1 MFDKIISNAI
11 EKSNEGIEN
20 NTYLKDGL
28 LYCSKCNEPKQAK
41 KIILGKEKTV
51 GILCKCD
58 ELQEKQRQKDLQ
70 DNIFWESV
78 KRNKEIGIT
87 DKAYLSNTF
96 ENDDNRNPDI
106 TSLCK
111 KYVNAFDKMKENN
124 YGILFYG
131 DVGTGKSYYACCI
144 GNALLNEGRKVLITS
159 LGRLAKNRL
168 DKTTLTTDL
177 SKFDLIIIDDLGVEN
192 DSTATVYNIVDDIYR
207 FGINLIVTTN
217 LSPEQL
223 KNPTDLNKK
232 RVYDRICE
240 MCCTCTQFVPIT
252 ITRLDKAKSKRQD
265 MLDLLKNT
273 DIDK

>member
-11 EKSNEGIEN
+11 EKSNEGIKN

-41 KIILGKEKTV
+41 KMFFGKEKIV

-58 ELQEKQRQKDLQ
+58 EQQEKQRQKELQ

-106 TSLCK
+106 SSLCN
-111 KYVNAFDKMKENN
+111 KYVKAFDKMKENN

-144 GNALLNEGRKVLITS
+144 GNELLNKGKKVLITS

>member
-11 EKSNEGIEN
+11 EKSNEGIKK

-58 ELQEKQRQKDLQ
+58 EQQEKQRQKELQ
-70 DNIFWESV
+70 DNIFLESV

-106 TSLCK
+106 SSLCN
-111 KYVNAFDKMKENN
+111 KYVKAFDKMKENN

-144 GNALLNEGRKVLITS
+144 GNELLNKGKKVLITS

-177 SKFDLIIIDDLGVEN
+177 SKFDLIIIDDLGAEN

-265 MLDLLKNT
+265 MLDILKNT

>member
-11 EKSNEGIEN
+11 EKSNEGIKN

-41 KIILGKEKTV
+41 KMFFGKEKIV
-51 GILCKCD
+51 GITCKCD
-58 ELQEKQRQKDLQ
+58 EQQEKQRQKKLQ
-70 DNIFWESV
+70 DNIFWELV

-106 TSLCK
+106 SSLCK
-111 KYVNAFDKMKENN
+111 KYVKAFDKMKENN

-131 DVGTGKSYYACCI
+131 DVGTGKSYYACYI
-144 GNALLNEGRKVLITS
+144 GNELLNKGKKVLITS

-168 DKTTLTTDL
+168 DETTLTTDL

-192 DSTATVYNIVDDIYR
+192 DSTATIYNIVDDIYR

-223 KNPTDLNKK
+223 KNPSDLNKK

-240 MCCTCTQFVPIT
+240 MCCTCAQFVPIT
-252 ITRLDKAKSKRQD
+252 VTRLDKAKSKRQD

>member
-11 EKSNEGIEN
+11 EKSNEGSKN

-41 KIILGKEKTV
+41 KMFFGKEKIV

-58 ELQEKQRQKDLQ
+58 EQQEKQRQKELQ

-106 TSLCK
+106 SSLCN
-111 KYVNAFDKMKENN
+111 KYVKAFDKMKENN

-131 DVGTGKSYYACCI
+131 DVGTGKSFYACCI
-144 GNALLNEGRKVLITS
+144 GNKLLNEGKKVLITS

-265 MLDLLKNT
+265 MLDILKKT

>member
-1 MFDKIISNAI
+1 MFDKIIIKAI
-11 EKSNEGIEN
+11 EKSNEGIKN

-41 KIILGKEKTV
+41 KMFFGKEKIV
-51 GILCKCD
+51 GITCKCD
-58 ELQEKQRQKDLQ
+58 EQQEKQRQKKLQ
-70 DNIFWESV
+70 DNIFWELV

-106 TSLCK
+106 SSLCK
-111 KYVNAFDKMKENN
+111 KYVKAFDKMKENN

-131 DVGTGKSYYACCI
+131 DVGTGKSFYACCI
-144 GNALLNEGRKVLITS
+144 GNELLNKGKKVLITS
-159 LGRLAKNRL
+159 LGRLSKNRL

-177 SKFDLIIIDDLGVEN
+177 SEFDLIIIDDLGVEN
-192 DSTATVYNIVDDIYR
+192 DSTATIYNIVDDIYR

-223 KNPTDLNKK
+223 KNPSDLNKK

-240 MCCTCTQFVPIT
+240 MCCTCAQFVPIT
-252 ITRLDKAKSKRQD
+252 VTRLDKAKAKIGD
-265 MLDLLKNT
+265 MQNLLNSN
-273 DIDK
+273 

>member
-11 EKSNEGIEN
+11 EKSNEGIKN

-41 KIILGKEKTV
+41 KMFFGKEKIV
-51 GILCKCD
+51 GITCKCD
-58 ELQEKQRQKDLQ
+58 EQQEKQRQKKLQ
-70 DNIFWESV
+70 DNIFWELV

-106 TSLCK
+106 SSLCE
-111 KYVNAFDKMKENN
+111 KYVKAFDKMKENN

-131 DVGTGKSYYACCI
+131 DVGTGKSFYACCI
-144 GNALLNEGRKVLITS
+144 GNELLNKGKKVLITS

-192 DSTATVYNIVDDIYR
+192 DSTATIYNIVDDIYR

-223 KNPTDLNKK
+223 KNPSDLNKK

-240 MCCTCTQFVPIT
+240 MCCTCAQFVPIT
-252 ITRLDKAKSKRQD
+252 VTRLDKAKSKRQD
-265 MLDLLKNT
+265 MLDLLKKT

>member
-1 MFDKIISNAI
+1 MFDKTINTAI
-11 EKSNEGIEN
+11 KKSNEGIKK

-28 LYCSKCNEPKQAK
+28 RYCSKCNEPKQAK
-41 KIILGKEKTV
+41 KMFFGKEKIV
-51 GILCKCD
+51 GITCKCD
-58 ELQEKQRQKDLQ
+58 EQQEEQRQKELQ
-70 DNIFWESV
+70 DNIFWELV

-106 TSLCK
+106 SSLCN
-111 KYVNAFDKMKENN
+111 KYVKAFDKMKENN

-131 DVGTGKSYYACCI
+131 DVGTGKSFYACCI
-144 GNALLNEGRKVLITS
+144 GNELLSKGKKVLITS

-192 DSTATVYNIVDDIYR
+192 DSTATIYNIVDDIYR

-240 MCCTCTQFVPIT
+240 MCCTCAQFVPIT
-252 ITRLDKAKSKRQD
+252 ITRLDKAKAKVKD
-265 MLDLLKNT
+265 MQNLLNSNSY
-273 DIDK
+273 DE

>member
-11 EKSNEGIEN
+11 EKSNEGIKK

-51 GILCKCD
+51 GITCKCD
-58 ELQEKQRQKDLQ
+58 EQQEKQRQKELQ

-106 TSLCK
+106 SSLCN
-111 KYVNAFDKMKENN
+111 KYVKAFDKMKENN

-131 DVGTGKSYYACCI
+131 DVGTGKSFYACCI
-144 GNALLNEGRKVLITS
+144 GNKLLNEGKKVLITS

-265 MLDLLKNT
+265 MLDILKNT

>member
-1 MFDKIISNAI
+1 MFF
-11 EKSNEGIEN
+11 
-20 NTYLKDGL
+20 
-28 LYCSKCNEPKQAK
+28 
-41 KIILGKEKTV
+41 GKEKIV
-51 GILCKCD
+51 GITCKCD
-58 ELQEKQRQKDLQ
+58 EQQEKQRQKKLQ
-70 DNIFWESV
+70 DNIFWELV

-106 TSLCK
+106 SLLCK
-111 KYVNAFDKMKENN
+111 KYVKAFDKMKENN

-131 DVGTGKSYYACCI
+131 DVGTGKSFYACCI
-144 GNALLNEGRKVLITS
+144 GNELLNKGKKVLITS
-159 LGRLAKNRL
+159 LGRLSKNRL

-177 SKFDLIIIDDLGVEN
+177 SEFDLIIIDDLGVEN
-192 DSTATVYNIVDDIYR
+192 DSTATIYNIVDDIYR

-223 KNPTDLNKK
+223 KNPSDLNKK

-240 MCCTCTQFVPIT
+240 RCCTCAQFVPIT
-252 ITRLDKAKSKRQD
+252 VTRLDKAKSKRQD